1 MGLNLSGM
9 TTETRNPRTMQL
21 DQMSPLEI
29 VTVMNEEDARVP
41 LAIAK
46 CLPQIAQAVTWAA
59 ESFEKGGRL
68 FYMGAG
74 TSGRLGVLDAAE
86 CPPTFGVPKEMV
98 VGLIAGGEKA
108 FIEAVEGAE
117 DSRELAVED
126 LKAHGLT
133 ANDLVVGIAASG
145 RTPYVLGGLDYAKSV
160 GCHTAAIACN
170 IGSAIG
176 KAAELAIEVNCGPEV
191 LTGSTRLKSGTAQKL
206 ILNMI
211 STGSMV
217 RTGKAYQNL
226 MVDVQ
231 QTNEK
236 LHTRAENIVIDATG
250 VEREKA
256 RAAIDAAGGL
266 RMEDGGR
273 DAHDRDRSEDQP
285 VVGDEARDGQRGAG
299 KEDADGHEPLARAL
313 VGQIAEQRLD
323 DGAQERR
330 SKHQARDGRVVHAVE
345 AYEER
350 QQRRQRT
357 RVDVVAQMRC
367 SEKVEVFPIQRIK
380 SFRDGMPLV
389 YHTSAGLHFVKC
401 VLGAKCA
408 FFPCSS
414 MIQ

>member
-46 CLPQIAQAVTWAA
+46 CLPQIAQAVIWAA

-86 CPPTFGVPKEMV
+86 CPPTFGVPK
-98 VGLIAGGEKA
+98 
-108 FIEAVEGAE
+108 
-117 DSRELAVED
+117 D
-126 LKAHGLT
+126 LT

-145 RTPYVLGGLDYAKSV
+145 CTPYVLGGLDYAKSV

-256 RAAIDAAGGL
+256 RAAIDAAGGSVKTAITML
-266 RMEDGGR
+266 LADC
-273 DAHDRDRSEDQP
+273 DAQDAARRLERARGHVR
-285 VVGDEARDGQRGAG
+285 EA
-299 KEDADGHEPLARAL
+299 
-313 VGQIAEQRLD
+313 IRL
-323 DGAQERR
+323 
-330 SKHQARDGRVVHAVE
+330 
-345 AYEER
+345 
-350 QQRRQRT
+350 
-357 RVDVVAQMRC
+357 
-367 SEKVEVFPIQRIK
+367 EV
-380 SFRDGMPLV
+380 L
-389 YHTSAGLHFVKC
+389 
-401 VLGAKCA
+401 
-408 FFPCSS
+408 
-414 MIQ
+414 